1 MNNFLLKDFAKEKVE
16 SKKASMKDLLK
27 AFDSSE
33 GSGEEHTSGTFFVI
47 FTVPKKSRKSEEKSQ
62 LSTRESPAKLASKKD
77 EKAGKEK
84 KESKG
89 KCSRKQQERQ
99 TRSIAKNRGNNF
111 RLNVRMEYDKGKTS
125 I

>member
-62 LSTRESPAKLASKKD
+62 LSTRESPAKSASKKD

-89 KCSRKQQERQ
+89 KK
-99 TRSIAKNRGNNF
+99 TNAPGNNK
-111 RLNVRMEYDKGKTS
+111 KGKHVALPKIEETTLD
-125 I
+125 